1 VNKKISLLYKAV
13 RNPFKVIR
21 YIFYIFSL
29 IKNNVEITL
38 STKVKASG
46 GGERLVIKNL
56 QSSRNSNNFV
66 TLTHIQRYDWLI
78 PHVKDL
84 RCLDA
89 GCGSG
94 YGTYFLSENTT
105 KMIIGIDISADGIKY
120 ANRHYK
126 GGNIDFMQMNVC
138 NLGFVDNFFDAV
150 ICFDVIEH
158 LNEEDQIRLISE
170 IARVLNESGLLYIGC
185 PNGKLSQG
193 GNPFHLKE
201 LTKKEFEL
209 LLQEF
214 FKNIKVLGQDIIV
227 NGIRQKENWNKYRLN
242 LSYLNLTI
250 VEEDSDLCHGLLA
263 ICKK

>member
-1 VNKKISLLYKAV
+1 M
-13 RNPFKVIR
+13 
-21 YIFYIFSL
+21 
-29 IKNNVEITL
+29 
-38 STKVKASG
+38 
-46 GGERLVIKNL
+46 
-56 QSSRNSNNFV
+56 
-66 TLTHIQRYDWLI
+66 D
-78 PHVKDL
+78 
-84 RCLDA
+84 
-89 GCGSG
+89 
-94 YGTYFLSENTT
+94 
-105 KMIIGIDISADGIKY
+105 
-120 ANRHYK
+120 
-126 GGNIDFMQMNVC
+126 VC
-138 NLGFVDNFFDAV
+138 NLGFVDNFFDVV
-150 ICFDVIEH
+150 ICFDVIGH
-158 LNEEDQIRLISE
+158 LNEEDQIRWISE

-242 LSYLNLTI
+242 LSYQNLTI